1 MSALLHFGG
10 KRELLSQTLL
20 RSGAAF
26 LLGQLPERNSL
37 LVLNYHRIGN
47 RDDDP
52 FDPEV
57 FSATGDQLNEQI
69 AYLKRDFSL
78 VTLEEAIAFVDG
90 TINEKS
96 RHRRCRVLITFD
108 DGYLDNYEIAF
119 PILRS
124 HGVQG
129 VFFLA
134 TGLVGSCY
142 VPWWD
147 HIAHLM
153 KTARQRQFCLRYPAE
168 LVVDLDKNGVAK
180 SLRDVLNLYKRPE
193 NTDPT
198 RFICDLREE
207 VKGNDPSGTMRRF
220 LNWNEAR
227 EMASGGMAIGSH
239 THDHHVLS
247 QLRPDQQ
254 RQELA
259 QSRALLREQLGME
272 VDALAYPVG
281 AATSFSD
288 QTQQLAQE
296 VGYRAAFSFYGGTNL
311 PRMTQRYNI
320 RRVGV
325 GGQSWP
331 RFRVQATVCRLTGNF
346 WP

>member
-1 MSALLHFGG
+1 MSAVSHFGG
-10 KRELLSQTLL
+10 KRELLSQAVL
-20 RSGAAF
+20 RSGTAF
-26 LLGQLPERNSL
+26 LLRQLPERDSL
-37 LVLNYHRIGN
+37 MVLNYHRIGDG
-47 RDDDP
+47 DDDP
-52 FDPEV
+52 FDPDL
-57 FSATGDQLNEQI
+57 FSATGDELNEQI
-69 AYLKRDFSL
+69 SYLKRHISL
-78 VTLEEAIAFVDG
+78 VTLQEAMAFVDG

-96 RHRRCRVLITFD
+96 RRCRVLITFD
-108 DGYLDNYEIAF
+108 DGYLDNYEVAF

-147 HIAHLM
+147 RIAHLM
-153 KTARQRQFCLRYPAE
+153 KTARRRRFCLRYPAE
-168 LVVDLDKNGVAK
+168 LVVDVDKNGLDR
-180 SLRDVLNLYKRPE
+180 SLRDVLSLYKRPG

-198 RFICDLREE
+198 RFISELGEE
-207 VKGNDPSGTMRRF
+207 VKGRDPPGTLRRF

-227 EMASGGMAIGSH
+227 EMAGGGMAIGSH
-239 THDHHVLS
+239 TDSHHVLS
-247 QLRPDQQ
+247 QLGPDQQ

-259 QSRALLREQLGME
+259 RSRALLREQLGAE

-281 AATSFSD
+281 AASSFSD
-288 QTQQLAQE
+288 QTQQLAEE

-311 PRMTQRYNI
+311 PRTTQRYDI

-331 RFRVQATVCRLTGNF
+331 RFRVQAIVCRVTGKF
-346 WP
+346 GP

>member
-1 MSALLHFGG
+1 MSALSKVGG
-10 KRELLSQTLL
+10 KRELLSQALL
-20 RSGAAF
+20 RSGAGF

-47 RDDDP
+47 PHIDP
-52 FDPEV
+52 FDPDV

-69 AYLKRDFSL
+69 SYLKQYSSL
-78 VTLEEAIAFVDG
+78 VTLEEAVAFVDG
-90 TINEKS
+90 EIDEKGG
-96 RHRRCRVLITFD
+96 RRRCRVLITFD
-108 DGYLDNYEIAF
+108 DGYLDNYEVAF

-134 TGLVGSCY
+134 TDLVGTCS

-147 HIAHLM
+147 HIAYLI
-153 KTARQRQFCLRYPAE
+153 KTGRRRRFSLRYPAE
-168 LVVDLDKNGVAK
+168 LVVDLDRKGMAQ
-180 SLRDVLNLYKRPE
+180 SLREVLNLYKRPD

-198 RFICDLREE
+198 RFIRDLREE
-207 VKGNDPSGTMRRF
+207 VRGDELSETMRRF

-227 EMASGGMAIGSH
+227 EMISGGMAIGSH
-239 THDHHVLS
+239 TNSHHVLS
-247 QLRPDQQ
+247 QLTLDQQ
-254 RQELA
+254 RRELA
-259 QSRALLREQLGME
+259 ESRSVLRQELGME
-272 VDALAYPVG
+272 VEALAYPVG
-281 AATSFSD
+281 AATSFSN
-288 QTQQLAQE
+288 QTQQLAE
-296 VGYRAAFSFYGGTNL
+296 AVGYRAAFSFYGGTNL
-311 PRMTQRYNI
+311 PRRTQRYDI

-331 RFRVQATVCRLTGNF
+331 RFKIQATVCRLTGHF